1 MKADIYIIFICTT
14 LTQTGTE
21 MRQFKVLWNSLGTC
35 VESRFCILFVIREH
49 VMQIISALGEGNEIL
64 FITHNLVNLNSSQ

>member
-14 LTQTGTE
+14 LTQSGTE

-35 VESRFCILFVIREH
+35 V
-49 VMQIISALGEGNEIL
+49 
-64 FITHNLVNLNSSQ
+64 